1 MRTWCTLLA
10 VALCAYGMA
19 GQALPEDDKKPA
31 AVAATPVSYHKQIL
45 PIFQAHCQG
54 CHQPAILRGD
64 YDMTTFA
71 KLLKGGETGVDAVIP
86 GKPQESFLVEL
97 ITPHAS
103 SKAKMPQGKKPL
115 ADQEIDLIKR
125 WVAEGAK
132 DDTPANAR
140 QKYDKDNLPVYT
152 RPPVITSID
161 YAPDGKTLAVAGFH
175 EVLLTDPETGKLLA
189 RLVGLAE
196 RIQSVR
202 FSPDGKRLA
211 VTGGLPGRIG
221 EVQIWDV
228 EKRQLLLSVPVTYDT
243 VYGASWSPD
252 GTKIAFGCGDNTLR
266 AIDAKTGEQ
275 ILYMG
280 SHTDWPL
287 ATVFSTEG
295 THLISAGRD
304 MTTKLTEVQTQRFVD
319 NITSITPGALKGGI
333 QSVARHPTR
342 NEIAIGGSDGVVKV
356 YRVHRL
362 TNRVIGDDANLI
374 RQMPPMKGRIFSVAV
389 SRDGKRIAAGSSLDG
404 SGEVAVY
411 GYEFSTDLPE
421 NIKKINQKVV
431 TERKPDEKAAL
442 EKYHS
447 DGVKVISKLEMK
459 ASGAYA
465 VSFRPDGKMIAV
477 ACTDGVIR
485 MIDAEKGTIQKE
497 FAPAPMNKGKV
508 ATAGKTKVQY
518 PIEKPGKEKPTDMTS
533 VLGLQVEPK
542 SIQLSHPFAYAQLV
556 VTATMGSG
564 DKVDVTRQVLA
575 QPVQPLVETT
585 ASGFVMPRAEGKTTL
600 TLHYGGQTAHVPV
613 IVSGLN
619 SEYEADYVRDVQPIL
634 SRMGCNAG
642 TCHGSAQGKNGF
654 KLSLR
659 GYDPIHDVRALTD
672 DLQSRRVNLAS
683 PDDSLML
690 LKTTGAV
697 PHVGGQLTKPG
708 EPYYEILRNWISHGA
723 KLNSKSAKV
732 AKIEVTPQ
740 NPVVQA
746 VGAQQQLRV
755 LATYADGRMRD
766 VTQESFLESGNGDVA
781 TAQRGGLMTALRRGE
796 APMLARFE
804 GAYAATTLTVMGDRT
819 GFAWKEPLKFNRI
832 DEFTA
837 AKWQRMKIL
846 PAELCTDSEFIR
858 RVHLDLT
865 GLPPTAD
872 EVRAFLADTRPSPV
886 KRTALIDKLIGSDPF
901 VEHWAN
907 KWADLLQVNRKFLG
921 NEGAVTF
928 RKWIRDEVARNTP
941 YDEFVRKVLTAKGS
955 NKDNPPASYYKVL
968 RDPSSI
974 MENTTHLFLAVRF
987 NCNKCHDH
995 PFERWTQDNYYQTA
1009 AFFAQVELKNDPQ
1022 SAGKK
1027 LGGTDVEAP
1036 KPLYEIISDKPTGDI
1051 THERTGDVTPPAFP
1065 YPTKVTTTP
1074 TATRREQMAAWLT
1087 AKDNQYF
1094 ARSYVNRLW
1103 GYMFG
1108 VGIIDPIDDIR
1119 AGNPP
1124 TNPELL
1130 DYLTEEFIKSGY
1142 NTRHIIQLICKS
1154 RTYQLSVTT
1163 HKWNEDD
1170 KINYSHATAR
1180 RLPAEVL
1187 LDSVYRVTGTQSKFP
1202 GVAPG
1207 TRAAALPDAGS
1218 EVASGF
1224 LGTFGRPPRESA
1236 CECERVNS
1244 MQLGPVMALVNGQ
1257 TLAEAIADPNNDIAK
1272 LVATE
1277 KDDTKLVKELFL
1289 RILNREATP
1298 AEIEASRA
1306 IIRRIDED
1314 HRGLAIAI
1322 AQREIDM
1329 LPKLAQWE
1337 QERVAAMA
1345 KSQAELTAYEKE
1357 LAPKIAELEKQRLA
1371 KIAQLEADLK
1381 KYEETA
1387 IPTKMAKWEK
1397 EQRTAIDWVRLN
1409 PRSLSAT
1416 QGTRLVKQ
1424 DDLSVLAMDKIE
1436 NSVYTFQTTTDL
1448 RGITA
1453 LRLEVLADEKLPG
1466 GGPGRSGNGNFV
1478 LVEFK
1483 VEIASK
1489 ADPKKTQRLVF
1500 VNPRSSFHQESF
1512 QIENAVN
1519 GQPNGQTGWA
1529 VAPRVGQSHWAVLP
1543 LKEPIGYEGGTQMTI
1558 TLNQRSVHNNHTIGR
1573 FRISATA
1580 AKLPLPLG
1588 VSEDLEAVI
1597 DIPKEKRDPKQQA
1610 RLLLH
1615 YRQSD
1620 AELQG
1625 KESALAIARQPLPID
1640 PKLQTLQKQLAEV
1653 SKPVPPDGE
1662 LERLRKDF
1670 EASKQ
1675 QLANKRL
1682 TAAQD
1687 IAWALIN
1694 SPAFLFNR

>member
-1 MRTWCTLLA
+1 M
-10 VALCAYGMA
+10 YGMA
-19 GQALPEDDKKPA
+19 NQTTQAEDQKPA
-31 AVAATPVSYHKQIL
+31 AALNGPISFYKQIL

-54 CHQPAILRGD
+54 CHQPAKARGE

-71 KLLKGGETGVDAVIP
+71 KLLQGGESGDAAIVP
-86 GKPQESFLVEL
+86 GQPHKSYLLEL
-97 ITPHAS
+97 ITPNKEG
-103 SKAKMPQGKKPL
+103 KAKMPEGKKAL
-115 ADQEIDLIKR
+115 AEQEIELIKR
-125 WVAEGAK
+125 WIAQGAK

-140 QKYDKDNLPVYT
+140 QKYDKDHPPVYT

-161 YAPDGKTLAVAGFH
+161 YSPDGKLLAVAGFH
-175 EVLLTDPETGKLLA
+175 EVLLTDPETGKLVA

-228 EKRQLLLSVPVTYDT
+228 AERQLQLSVPVTYDT

-252 GTKIAFGCGDNTLR
+252 GTKIAFGCGDNTVR
-266 AIDAKTGEQ
+266 AIDAKTGGQ

-295 THLISAGRD
+295 SHLISVGRD
-304 MTTKLTEVQTQRFVD
+304 MTAKLTEVAHQRFVD

-333 QSVARHPTR
+333 QAVDRHPTR
-342 NEIAIGGSDGVVKV
+342 NEIVIGGSDSVVKV

-362 TNRVIGDDANLI
+362 TTRVIGDDANLI
-374 RQMPPMKGRIFSVAV
+374 REMPPMKGRIFSVAV

-404 SGEVAVY
+404 TGEVQVC
-411 GYEFSTDLPE
+411 GYEFSTDLPG
-421 NIKKINQKVV
+421 NIKRINEKVV
-431 TERKPDEKAAL
+431 TSRSPQEKEEL
-442 EKYHS
+442 EKYHK
-447 DGVKVISKLEMK
+447 DGVKLISKLEMK
-459 ASGAYA
+459 QAGAFA
-465 VSFRPDGKMIAV
+465 VSFHPNGKTLAV

-485 MIDAEKGTIQKE
+485 LIDPEKGTIQKE
-497 FAPAPMNKGKV
+497 FAPAPLSKG
-508 ATAGKTKVQY
+508 ATASRSTKVQY
-518 PIEKPGKEKPTDMTS
+518 PTEMTS
-533 VLGLQVEPK
+533 PEKLPAGMKIASLSVEPR
-542 SIQLSHPFAYAQLV
+542 SVQLTHKFAYAQLV
-556 VTATMGSG
+556 VTAKLASG
-564 DKVDVTRQVLA
+564 ELLDVTRLVESK
-575 QPVQPLVETT
+575 PVQPLVEVTR
-585 ASGFVMPRAEGKTTL
+585 SGFVMPRAEGKTTL
-600 TLHYGGQTAHVPV
+600 ALQLGGQTAYVPV
-613 IVSGLN
+613 VVAGLN
-619 SEYEADYVRDVQPIL
+619 HEPEVDFVRDVMPLL

-659 GYDPIHDVRALTD
+659 GYDPIFDVRALTD
-672 DLQSRRVNLAS
+672 DLQSRRVNIAS

-708 EPYYEILRNWISHGA
+708 EPYYEIIRNWIASGA
-723 KLNSKSAKV
+723 KLRADSPKV
-732 AKIEVTPQ
+732 AKIEVTPH

-746 VGAQQQLRV
+746 VGAKQQLRV
-755 LATYADGRMRD
+755 LATYTNGQVRD
-766 VTQESFLESGNGDVA
+766 VTQEAFLESGNGDVA

-796 APMLARFE
+796 APMLARYE

-819 GFAWKEPLKFNRI
+819 GFVWREPPKYNRI
-832 DEFTA
+832 DELTA

-846 PAELCTDSEFIR
+846 PSEVCTDAEFIR
-858 RVHLDLT
+858 RVNIDLT

-872 EVRAFLADTRPSPV
+872 EVRQFLADPRSSPI
-886 KRTALIDKLIGSDPF
+886 KRNELIDRLIGSDAYI
-901 VEHWAN
+901 EHWTN

-921 NEGAVTF
+921 NEGAATF
-928 RKWIRDEVARNTP
+928 RKWIREEVARNTP
-941 YDEFVRKVLTAKGS
+941 YDEFVRKILTAKGS

-968 RDPSSI
+968 RDAPSI

-1009 AFFAQVELKNDPQ
+1009 AYFAQVELKADPQ
-1022 SAGKK
+1022 SGNRK
-1027 LGGTDVEAP
+1027 LGGTDVEAA
-1036 KPLYEIISDKPTGDI
+1036 KPYYEIVADMPKGDI
-1051 THERTGDVTPPAFP
+1051 KHDRTGAVTPPAFP
-1065 YPTKVTTTP
+1065 YPAKAACP
-1074 TATRREQMAAWLT
+1074 STATRREQMAAWIT

-1103 GYMFG
+1103 GYLFG

-1119 AGNPP
+1119 AGNPA

-1130 DYLTEEFIKSGY
+1130 EYLTEEFIKSGF
-1142 NTRHIIQLICKS
+1142 NTRHIVQLICKS
-1154 RTYQLSVTT
+1154 RTYQLSVATN
-1163 HKWNEDD
+1163 KWNEDD
-1170 KINYSHATAR
+1170 KINYSHAIAR

-1187 LDSVYRVTGTQSKFP
+1187 LDSVYRVTGAQSKFP

-1207 TRAAALPDAGS
+1207 TRAEALPDAGS
-1218 EVASGF
+1218 EVAGGF

-1257 TLAEAIADPNNDIAK
+1257 TLADAIADPGNGIAK

-1298 AEIEASRA
+1298 KEIEASLEMM
-1306 IIRRIDED
+1306 RRIGTD
-1314 HRGLAIAI
+1314 HLQLAQAL
-1322 AQREIDM
+1322 AQREIEI
-1329 LPKLAQWE
+1329 LPKLAQME
-1337 QERVAAMA
+1337 QERLAAMA
-1345 KSQAELTAYEKE
+1345 KAQAELTAYEKE
-1357 LAPKIAELEKQRLA
+1357 LAPKTAELEKQRLA

-1381 KYEETA
+1381 KYEET
-1387 IPTKMAKWEK
+1387 IQPKKMTAWEK
-1397 EQRTAIDWVRLN
+1397 EQRNQVDWVRLN
-1409 PRSLSAT
+1409 PRTLTAT
-1416 QGTRLVKQ
+1416 KGARLTKL
-1424 DDLSVLAMDKIE
+1424 DDLSVLASEKDD
-1436 NSVYTFQTTTDL
+1436 NGVYTFQTTTDL

-1453 LRLEVLADEKLPG
+1453 FRLELLADERLPS
-1466 GGPGRSGNGNFV
+1466 GGPGRAGNGNFL
-1478 LVEFK
+1478 LVEFR
-1483 VEIASK
+1483 VDIAPKS
-1489 ADPKKTQRLVF
+1489 DPKKLQQVSF
-1500 VNPRSSFHQESF
+1500 INPKSDFNQDGF
-1512 QIENAVN
+1512 PINNAVD
-1519 GQPNGQTGWA
+1519 GQPNGQKGWA
-1529 VAPRVGQSHWAVLP
+1529 VVPRTGQSHWAVLET
-1543 LKEPIGYEGGTQMTI
+1543 KEPIGFEGGTLI
-1558 TLNQRSVHNNHTIGR
+1558 TVTLDQRSVALKHAIGR
-1573 FRISATA
+1573 FRISVAA
-1580 AKLPLPLG
+1580 AKPPIPLG
-1588 VSEDLEAVI
+1588 VSEDLEAII

-1610 RLLLH
+1610 KLLTLF
-1615 YRQSD
+1615 RNTD
-1620 AELQG
+1620 AEWQAKQKSLG
-1625 KESALAIARQPLPID
+1625 EARQPLPVD
-1640 PKLQTLQKQLAEV
+1640 PKLVTLRNQLAEV

-1662 LERLRKDF
+1662 LERLKKDF

-1675 QLANKRL
+1675 QIANRRL

-1687 IAWALIN
+1687 VAWALIN